1 MSSTA
6 IFSRPAIRWGA
17 YALAGLLFAAEA
29 GVVWL
34 MLNPDVPEDFRAY
47 YIDRSTTCLNQPVPG
62 TYAFGTVVDFTSDG
76 REQAMPLRV
85 CGWEGPAG
93 DGTHAV
99 GTSSRLRFRGDPQP
113 GAHELV
119 LDLAAISRDGDPQP
133 QRVEV
138 LIDGELTNTL
148 DVALPEP
155 QSFRL
160 PVPDD
165 VLADGTLELILRFPD
180 AVQMGETDP
189 DTRYRSVKLTRA
201 GIVPA
206 GQDAVEEQGRT
217 AVWNDL
223 ARSGVHGG

>member
-6 IFSRPAIRWGA
+6 LFSRPAVRWGA

-29 GVVWL
+29 AVVWL

-62 TYAFGTVVDFTSDG
+62 TYAYGTVVDFTSDG

-113 GAHELV
+113 GSHDLV
-119 LDLAAISRDGDPQP
+119 LDLAAVTRDGEPQP
-133 QRVEV
+133 QRVDV
-138 LIDGELTNTL
+138 VVDGDLVTTL
-148 DVALPEP
+148 AVTKPEP

-160 PVPDD
+160 PMPDTAI
-165 VLADGTLELILRFPD
+165 ADGTVELILAFPD
-180 AVQMGETDP
+180 AVRMGPTDP

-206 GQDAVEEQGRT
+206 TPDAVRK
-217 AVWNDL
+217 
-223 ARSGVHGG
+223 

>member
-1 MSSTA
+1 MSSTT
-6 IFSRPAIRWGA
+6 IFNRPAIRWGA
-17 YALAGLLFAAEA
+17 NALAAALFAFEA

-34 MLNPDVPEDFRAY
+34 MLHPDVPEDFRAY

-99 GTSSRLRFRGDPQP
+99 GTSSRLRFRGEPQP
-113 GAHELV
+113 GSHALV
-119 LDLAAISRDGDPQP
+119 LDLAAITRDGEPQP

-138 LIDGELTNTL
+138 LIDADLTATL

-155 QSFRL
+155 QSFSL
-160 PVPDD
+160 PVPEDA
-165 VLADGTLELILRFPD
+165 LADGTLELILRFPD
-180 AVQMGETDP
+180 AVQMGPTDP

-201 GIVPA
+201 GLVPA
-206 GQDAVEEQGRT
+206 GRIALG
-217 AVWNDL
+217 N
-223 ARSGVHGG
+223 